1 MTAFARLDKV
11 LHDLTR
17 NPGPGG
23 AVAVLK
29 DGAVLARQTWGWA
42 DMERRLP
49 FTPETL
55 FRICSITKQ
64 FTCAA
69 MLDQFPDPDV
79 LNADLPTYLPNL
91 VGPRPGVRDM
101 AHNQSGLRDYWATAM
116 L

>member
-1 MTAFARLDKV
+1 MTAFSRLDSV
-11 LHDLTR
+11 LHALTR
-17 NPGPGG
+17 SPGPGG

-64 FTCAA
+64 FTCATL
-69 MLDQFPDPDV
+69 LDQFPDPSV
-79 LNADLPTYLPNL
+79 LNPDLAAHLPHLTGQRPT
-91 VGPRPGVRDM
+91 VRDL
-101 AHNQSGLRDYWATAM
+101 AHNQSGLRDYWAQH
-116 L
+116 